1 MHVTPFVKK
10 TRASIPGWITFINV
24 VVLVILVFQVY
35 AGMVNPSMAYGSF
48 QNIEPNRQAILTLA
62 GRNLVMIIVTI
73 TAMLSKKPQLLQG
86 IFLMNICRELY
97 DMLLVGYLQQFSA
110 QAWMWMSSFLIFL
123 IPYYLAYRR
132 LAIISKTV

>member
-1 MHVTPFVKK
+1 MHMTSFEKN
-10 TRASIPGWITFINV
+10 TQASIPGWITFINL

-73 TAMLSKKPQLLQG
+73 AAMLSKKPQLLQG

-97 DMLLVGYLQQFSA
+97 DMLLVGYLQQFSP
-110 QAWMWMSSFLIFL
+110 QAWMWMSSFLLFL
-123 IPYYLAYRR
+123 IPYYLAYRK

>member
-1 MHVTPFVKK
+1 MHETSFVKN
-10 TRASIPGWITFINV
+10 TQARIPGWITFINL

-73 TAMLSKKPQLLQG
+73 AAMLSKKPQLLQG

-123 IPYYLAYRR
+123 IPYYVAYRK